1 MCDEPDIIQDS
12 ADYLTCEEYKNL
24 VKKNQEVLRNPR
36 AHHFVNSTTELIFP
50 SLETPSLTGIAII
63 QGELLLHIG

>member
-12 ADYLTCEEYKNL
+12 ADYLTCEEYQNL

-36 AHHFVNSTTELIFP
+36 YGN
-50 SLETPSLTGIAII
+50 TGYGVSCLGI
-63 QGELLLHIG
+63 QN

>member
-12 ADYLTCEEYKNL
+12 ADYLTCEEYQNL

-36 AHHFVNSTTELIFP
+36 YGN
-50 SLETPSLTGIAII
+50 TGCGVSCLGI
-63 QGELLLHIG
+63 QNPIDDCLKVKFLK

>member
-12 ADYLTCEEYKNL
+12 ADYLTCEEYQNL

-36 AHHFVNSTTELIFP
+36 YDNTGYGVSCLGIKLIV
-50 SLETPSLTGIAII
+50 ET
-63 QGELLLHIG
+63 

>member
-12 ADYLTCEEYKNL
+12 ADYLTCEEYQNL

-36 AHHFVNSTTELIFP
+36 YGNTGCGVS
-50 SLETPSLTGIAII
+50 SLGIQNILPKSEAFQRI
-63 QGELLLHIG
+63 L